1 MYIFQI
7 MLRLVFAWSVAQAAA
22 LSASAIYLF
31 VSLGLLSDNILS
43 IPWPIFTGIFFFAAL
58 AASVLIFLWCT
69 SPAKLEEVSY
79 EKVVCFN
86 VKSIV
91 RCATWSYVVFLFSAL
106 VVFIRPIPAEKNLGL
121 EWFWLGWFN
130 LAQVPL
136 VGYFTF
142 FRRCPLCGN
151 RTLTVRRGESGYVC
165 NCRSCMFRAH
175 FRPVTTT

>member
-91 RCATWSYVVFLFSAL
+91 RCATWSYVIFLFSAL
-106 VVFIRPIPAEKNLGL
+106 VVFIRPIPAEKIATCAIA
-121 EWFWLGWFN
+121 GWRV
-130 LAQVPL
+130 AMYTGV
-136 VGYFTF
+136 
-142 FRRCPLCGN
+142 LCWAIDMCEN
-151 RTLTVRRGESGYVC
+151 SPARE
-165 NCRSCMFRAH
+165 
-175 FRPVTTT
+175 VT